1 MLHVKL
7 PDVRIPEIFF
17 IALQILFTHFAGVDE
32 MDLRILHMDVFLK
45 PGEQVRVILIF
56 DGLRAEFCKA
66 AHEPVCRLITHFEKA
81 L

>member
-1 MLHVKL
+1 
-7 PDVRIPEIFF
+7 
-17 IALQILFTHFAGVDE
+17 